1 MKNVE
6 KLKTQVTANNK
17 ELITK
22 IQDVSNELTTQNQ
35 K

>member
-6 KLKTQVTANNK
+6 KLKTQVSTNNK
-17 ELITK
+17 ELMTK
-22 IQDVSNELTTQNQ
+22 MQDVSKELTTQNQ